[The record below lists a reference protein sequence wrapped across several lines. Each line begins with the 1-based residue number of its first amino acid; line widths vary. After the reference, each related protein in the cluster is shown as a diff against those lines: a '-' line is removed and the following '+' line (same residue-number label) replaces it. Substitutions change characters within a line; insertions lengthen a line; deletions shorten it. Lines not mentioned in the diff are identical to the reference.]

1 MGELEQC
8 PRCESSKIVQKSGY
22 TVCESCGLVLEDTPL
37 SEEEEWRAFDVKQL
51 QKKSRSS
58 TAKKIAKQYAQ
69 VWEGGGG
76 TPSNFSQGRKLR
88 NIKQEIKK
96 ITDKLNLSSNI
107 QKTAETILLKYLSK
121 KSIRSTKRPGI
132 ACAALYI
139 SARKTGRPVPID
151 KFVETTGVK
160 KREIAKG
167 YSKIREVLS
176 LKVDPP
182 KPEKYIVSFGK
193 KLSLSGYCIK
203 LARKIIKK
211 AREKK
216 LIIGKD
222 PSGLAAASIYF
233 ATQITQEER
242 ESKKIAETAAITK
255 VTVVNRFRELK
266 KDLKGFLRKNNLQ
279 IPE

>member
-1 MGELEQC
+1 M
-8 PRCESSKIVQKSGY
+8 VFN
-22 TVCESCGLVLEDTPL
+22 DTPV
-37 SEEEEWRAFDVKQL
+37 SEEEEWRAFDIKQL

-58 TAKKIAKQYAQ
+58 TAKEIVKQYAQ

-76 TPSNFSQGRKLR
+76 GLTSNFSQGKKLR
-88 NIKQEIKK
+88 NVKQEIKK
-96 ITDKLNLSSNI
+96 TTDKLNLSTNV

-121 KSIRSTKRPGI
+121 KNIRSTKRPGI

-151 KFVETTGVK
+151 KFVEATDVK
-160 KREIAKG
+160 KRRIARG

-176 LKVDPP
+176 LKVNPP
-182 KPEKYIVSFGK
+182 KPEKYIVSFGR

-233 ATQITQEER
+233 ASQLTREER
-242 ESKKIAETAAITK
+242 QCKKIAETAAITK
-255 VTVVNRFRELK
+255 VTVVNRFKELK
-266 KDLKGFLRKNNLQ
+266 RDLENFLKENNLQ
-279 IPE
+279 LPE